1 VVTAGRTYLE
11 VVMRM
16 LLKAVYDTEAT
27 NELIRG
33 GEVWDAA
40 DRMLERIQPQAF
52 YGFVEDGQRAI
63 FAVFDLVDPSEIPV
77 ICEPLY
83 HLVKGKITLTP
94 CMNLKDL
101 KKGIRDATLEMQ
113 FGQCQSAR

>member
-1 VVTAGRTYLE
+1 VVTAGRTYVE

-27 NELIRG
+27 NELFGR

-40 DRMLERIQPQAF
+40 DRMLERMQPEAF

-63 FAVFDLVDPSEIPV
+63 FAVFDLVDPSHIPV
-77 ICEPLY
+77 ICEPFY
-83 HLVKGKITLTP
+83 RVVKSKITLTP

-101 KKGIRDATLEMQ
+101 KKGINDATFEMQ
-113 FGQCQSAR
+113 FIQGQSAQ

>member
-1 VVTAGRTYLE
+1 
-11 VVMRM
+11 MRM

-27 NELIRG
+27 NELFRG

-40 DRMLERIQPQAF
+40 DRMLERMQPEAF
-52 YGFVEDGQRAI
+52 YGLVEDGQRAI
-63 FAVFDLVDPSEIPV
+63 LAVFDLVDPSQIPV

-83 HLVKGKITLTP
+83 HLAKGKITLTP

-101 KKGIRDATLEMQ
+101 KKGLNEATFEMQ
-113 FGQCQSAR
+113 FIQGQSTR

>member
-1 VVTAGRTYLE
+1 
-11 VVMRM
+11 MRM

-27 NELIRG
+27 NELFGR

-63 FAVFDLVDPSEIPV
+63 FAVFDLADPSEIPV
-77 ICEPLY
+77 VCEPFY
-83 HLVKGKITLTP
+83 HVVKGKITLTP

-101 KKGIRDATLEMQ
+101 KKGIQDATVQLQAMQ
-113 FGQCQSAR
+113 SQSAR